1 MSKNPHENRPM
12 REIRIQNVPQQIHD
26 DLNAISDKM
35 GVPLGALMKVELS
48 GWRDK
53 HSHLLPPATA
63 KV

>member
-1 MSKNPHENRPM
+1 M